1 MTDMKAPLEK
11 VRGLGSAKNGTHH
24 WWVHRITALA
34 NIPLVIFVV
43 VSFVGNAN
51 HGHAEWAAWLQQPL
65 AAVLMVL
72 FVANICYHL
81 RLGLQVVIED
91 YIHNKSNKV
100 AAMMAVTF
108 GTVLMAGLG
117 IFSILKV
124 AFGG

>member
-1 MTDMKAPLEK
+1 MTDMKAPLAK

-24 WWVHRITALA
+24 WWVHRLTALA

-43 VSFVGNAN
+43 VSLVGNAS
-51 HGHAEWAAWLQQPL
+51 HGHAEWTAWLQQPL

-81 RLGLQVVIED
+81 RLGLQIVIED
-91 YIHNKSNKV
+91 YIHTKSNKV
-100 AAMMAVTF
+100 AAMIAVSFSTI
-108 GTVLMAGLG
+108 LMAGLG

>member
-1 MTDMKAPLEK
+1 MTDMKAPLAK